1 MTATE
6 KIDLGRLHKNEYVA
20 PKKPVLLNIAPAIY
34 LGIAG
39 SGGSA
44 SPKDTAFK
52 CSTLVPMNGLEKRL
66 R

>member
-20 PKKPVLLNIAPAIY
+20 PKKPVLLNIAPAMY

-39 SGGSA
+39 
-44 SPKDTAFK
+44 
-52 CSTLVPMNGLEKRL
+52 
-66 R
+66 